1 MIRLYFKEI
10 TAFLNTLTGMIVV
23 AVFLSIIGLFL
34 WVFPGHYNIP
44 DSPYANLNGLFQ
56 LAPYVYLFLI
66 PAITMRFFADEKRS
80 GTLEMLLTKPLTDAQ
95 IILAKYFAGL
105 TLVVFSLLPTLVY
118 FFTVWWYALPPGM
131 DLGGTW
137 GSFIG
142 LFFLGAA
149 FVGIGLFA
157 SSLTGNQVIAFILAM
172 FISGLVFIGFEMA
185 YEMEQ
190 MGRLGWLVGNMG
202 IQSHYASMS
211 RGVIDTRDLIYF
223 FSLIGFFLLLTKI
236 RLESRKWLGRFSLRG
251 LYGKQ
256 DTRSRHLTAFLAGLL
271 LIVILNLVGSYRFLR
286 IDLTSEKRFTLT
298 AATRQM
304 LSELDD
310 LVLFRVYLDGNLP
323 AGFRKLRNECREML
337 DEFRAYSDMIQYEFV
352 NPMQAGGGQGG
363 RRYVEALIEKGLQP
377 TQVQVRADDAT
388 SQQLIFPG
396 AMVSYR
402 DQEIPLHLLKDQTGL
417 HAEEVLNNS
426 AQALEYSLASTVRKL
441 TAGRDQ
447 KVGFLEG
454 QGELDARYVA
464 DISSV
469 LGEFYQVERIR
480 LDGHKEEW
488 GGLKTLVVAQPR
500 QPFSEQGK
508 YLLDQFVMNGG
519 RILWLVD
526 PVYAEMDSLQ
536 PPDYETIGMGWP
548 LNLDDMFFRYG
559 VRLNP
564 DLVMDLQA
572 APLAVTTGEIA
583 GRPQINLL
591 PWYFFPLVAPASNH
605 PIVRNINLVRTEFVS
620 SMDTIE
626 SPGIV
631 KTMLLKT
638 SPYSRTMPGPVR
650 IGLDILQQPPDERLF
665 SGPPRIVAV
674 LLEGRFE
681 SLFRNRVPPE
691 VDLPSGFTRRDEG
704 LPSAM
709 IVVSDG
715 DIIRNQFGSG
725 GQVLPLGY
733 DRFSGETFGNRD
745 FILNALNFLADESGL
760 IAARSREV
768 RLRLLDS
775 TLMQRDRSV
784 VQLVNVALPLIL
796 VVLTGF
802 LRMIWRRKKYALKNK
817 GQA

>member
-23 AVFLSIIGLFL
+23 AVFLSIIGSFL
-34 WVFPGHYNIP
+34 WVFPGQYNIP

-80 GTLEMLLTKPLTDAQ
+80 GTLEMLLTKPLTDTQ
-95 IILAKYFAGL
+95 IILAKYFAGI

-118 FFTVWWYALPPGM
+118 FYTVWWYALPPGV
-131 DLGGTW
+131 DTGGTW

-142 LFFLGAA
+142 LFLLGAA

-172 FISGLVFIGFEMA
+172 FMSGFVFIGFEMA

-190 MGRLGWLVGNMG
+190 MGRLGWLVRHMG
-202 IQSHYASMS
+202 IQSHYTSIS

-223 FSLIGFFLLLTKI
+223 FSLTGFFLLMTKI
-236 RLESRKWLGRFSLRG
+236 RLESRKWLGKFSLRG
-251 LYGKQ
+251 LYGK
-256 DTRSRHLTAFLAGLL
+256 TRSRHLTAFLAGL
-271 LIVILNLVGSYRFLR
+271 VVVAGLNLAGSYRFMR
-286 IDLTSEKRFTLT
+286 IDLTSEKRFTLSP
-298 AATRQM
+298 ATRQM
-304 LSELDD
+304 LTELDD

-337 DEFRAYSDMIQYEFV
+337 DEFRAYSDMVQYEFV
-352 NPMQAGGGQGG
+352 NPLQAGSGEGG

-388 SQQLIFPG
+388 SRQLIFPG

-402 DQEIPLHLLKDQTGL
+402 DQEIPLHLLKDQIGL

-454 QGELDARYVA
+454 QGEFGARYVA
-464 DISSV
+464 DISSA

-480 LDGHKEEW
+480 LDGNKEAW
-488 GGLKTLVVAQPR
+488 GGIGTLVVAQPR
-500 QPFSEQGK
+500 QPFTEQGK

-536 PPDYETIGMGWP
+536 PPDYETIGMGWS

-572 APLAVTTGEIA
+572 APLAVTTGEMA

-626 SPGIV
+626 SPGIA
-631 KTMLLKT
+631 KTMLLET

-650 IGLDILQQPPDERLF
+650 IGLDILQEPPDERLF
-665 SGPPRIVAV
+665 SGPPRTVAV

-691 VDLPSGFTRRDEG
+691 VDLPSGFARLDEG

-745 FILNALNFLADESGL
+745 FILNAVNYLADDSGL

-768 RLRLLDS
+768 RLRLLDK
-775 TLMQRDRSV
+775 TLIQRDRSV
-784 VQLVNVALPLIL
+784 VQLVNMALPLIL
-796 VVLTGF
+796 VALTGF

-817 GQA
+817 GPA